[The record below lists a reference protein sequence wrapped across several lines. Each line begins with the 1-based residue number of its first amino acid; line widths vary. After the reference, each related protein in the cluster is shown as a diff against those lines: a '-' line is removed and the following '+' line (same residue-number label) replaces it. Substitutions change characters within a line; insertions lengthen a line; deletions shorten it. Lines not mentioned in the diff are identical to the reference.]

1 MTTLYVYQLEYIKN
15 LNNHLYS
22 LENILSNPFLIQP
35 FDGSQSRKEWLTAG
49 TCALLNSSIWIVD
62 NNQREIYWLTVGS
75 NKRFLIIT
83 GFFPFRFSGIATAVG
98 PLLCAILQNQLIWN
112 ISTST
117 TNKLVFDYIVSY
129 SDKKFLL

>member
-35 FDGSQSRKEWLTAG
+35 FDGSQSRKERLTAG
-49 TCALLNSSIWIVD
+49 TCALFNSSIWIVD

-83 GFFPFRFSGIATAVG
+83 GFFPFGFTGIATAVE

-117 TNKLVFDYIVSY
+117 NKLVFDYIVSY

>member
-1 MTTLYVYQLEYIKN
+1 M
-15 LNNHLYS
+15 
-22 LENILSNPFLIQP
+22 
-35 FDGSQSRKEWLTAG
+35 
-49 TCALLNSSIWIVD
+49 CSSIWIVD
-62 NNQREIYWLTVGS
+62 NNHQEIYWLTVGS

-83 GFFPFRFSGIATAVG
+83 GFFPFGFSAGIATAVG

-117 TNKLVFDYIVSY
+117 NKLVFDYIVSY